1 MSLSFIRIIVYV
13 SSYLGFFF
21 FHFLFYFTAKW
32 FYNNHETGWLQQRTA
47 YGQTNAYLEA
57 VSREKH
63 SGNYTCYAENSL
75 GTDSISY
82 EVHVQGNLT
91 LY

>member
-1 MSLSFIRIIVYV
+1 MS
-13 SSYLGFFF
+13 
-21 FHFLFYFTAKW
+21 HFLHILSLIIFRIFFPFFTAKW